1 VGDGYDPHD
10 TFALGVCYY
19 PEQWP
24 RERWAEDARQMRE
37 MGLRYVRIAEFA
49 WALIEPQPEQ
59 YDWEWLDAAIET
71 LAEAGLR
78 VVMSTPTAA
87 PPAWLVQQHPEIL
100 PVGPDGR
107 VRGFGARRH
116 YDTASPVFREQSR
129 RITRAVAERYGQHP
143 AVVGWQLDNEMAD
156 HDTGLSYSAAS
167 REGFRHW
174 VREEY
179 ETLDYLNSA
188 WGTAFWS
195 QRYTDWEQI
204 ALPNEGV
211 DEPNPSLALD
221 FRRYR
226 SDTIIEFLAE
236 QTEIVRRLSPGRWI
250 THNVMRLT
258 PDFDHYRA
266 AACLDFVSW
275 DSYPTGAV
283 HYSDLDEDDKRRFAR
298 VGHPDLTG
306 FNHDLYRGLLDSRPF
321 WVMEQ
326 QAGQINWV
334 PSNPLP
340 PAGAV
345 RLWTTHAWAHGASVV
360 TYFRWRA
367 ALHGQEQM
375 HSGLLRHDGSRD
387 RGGEEVAHFDLLG
400 LPVSSDR
407 ASVVLLH
414 DYDSLWAY
422 HQQPHSA
429 GANYWAQMLLF
440 YSTLRSLGVDVD
452 VRHADAELSAYKLVV
467 APALVIVDEE
477 RAERLA
483 IAATLAPLIVGPRT
497 ASRDQHG
504 RAWITGQPGPLTHLL
519 GCRIGNIDGL
529 PPGLRI
535 SAGGHT
541 VSTWAENY
549 RLDGGTA
556 IVRYDEGPLEGQP
569 AVVQHGNV
577 TTIGAWSPS
586 LIRDVLRGTLDRLGI
601 ATMDLPD
608 GVRVYHRGDYVVTS
622 NFTDAPVTLANGRTV
637 DACSARI
644 DRGVAR

>member
-1 VGDGYDPHD
+1 MDEVSDPHES
-10 TFALGVCYY
+10 FALGVCYY

-37 MGLRYVRIAEFA
+37 LGLRYVRIAEFA
-49 WALIEPQPEQ
+49 WALIEPQLEQ
-59 YDWEWLDAAIET
+59 WDWEWLDTAIET
-71 LAEAGLR
+71 LSTAGLYI
-78 VVMSTPTAA
+78 VMSTPTAA

-100 PVGPDGR
+100 PVGPEGR

-116 YDTASPVFREQSR
+116 YDTASLIFREQSR
-129 RITRAVAERYGQHP
+129 RITRAVAARYGQHP
-143 AVVGWQLDNEMAD
+143 AVVGWQLDNEMSD

-167 REGFRHW
+167 RDGFRRW
-174 VREEY
+174 VRERY
-179 ETLDYLNSA
+179 ETLDNLNDA

-195 QRYTDWEQI
+195 QRYTDWGQI

-221 FRRYR
+221 FHRYR

-236 QTEIVRRLSPGRWI
+236 QARIVRRLSPGRWI

-283 HYSDLDEDDKRRFAR
+283 HYSDLDDDDKLRFAR

-306 FNHDLYRGLLDSRPF
+306 FNHDLYRGLLNGRPF

-326 QAGQINWV
+326 QAGQINWA

-340 PAGAV
+340 PDGTV

-375 HSGLLRHDGSRD
+375 HSGLLRHDGSLD
-387 RGGEEVAHFDLLG
+387 RGGAEVASLNIVG
-400 LPVSSDR
+400 LQVKSDHAPV
-407 ASVVLLH
+407 ALLH

-422 HQQPHSA
+422 DRQPHNV
-429 GANYWAQMLLF
+429 GASYWAQLLLF
-440 YSTLRSLGVDVD
+440 YSALRSLGVDVD
-452 VRHADAELSAYKLVV
+452 VRHADADLSGYRLVV
-467 APALVIVDEE
+467 APALVIVEQD
-477 RAERLA
+477 RAARLA
-483 IAATLAPLIVGPRT
+483 RVAKASPLIVGPRT
-497 ASRDQHG
+497 GSRDQHG
-504 RAWITGQPGPLTHLL
+504 RAWDSGQPGPLADLL

-529 PPGLRI
+529 PPGMQVRA
-535 SAGGHT
+535 AGHDVT
-541 VSTWAENY
+541 TWAESY

-556 IVRYDEGPLEGQP
+556 TVRYDDGPLAGQP

-586 LIRDVLRGTLDRLGI
+586 LIRDVLRDTLDRLGI
-601 ATMDLPD
+601 ATLDLPD
-608 GVRVYHRGDYVVTS
+608 GVRISCRSDYVILS
-622 NFTDAPVTLANGRTV
+622 NFTDAPVTLADGRTI

-644 DRGVAR
+644 DRGAAG